1 MNLCKPASC
10 PAGVP
15 KKSLGIGEVGLFPSK
30 TWRHYPLSARANQ
43 KKGPSFQSAICGYP
57 SFPAEWEI
65 VMVNR
70 NKKSKLHRGTQ
81 ESKIILSPPIL
92 ILLLHTIKALFQYG
106 FNFIALGLDPTLLY
120 TALPN
125 RAAPLVNYIY
135 ANVLACSDNYHSP

>member
-1 MNLCKPASC
+1 
-10 PAGVP
+10 
-15 KKSLGIGEVGLFPSK
+15 
-30 TWRHYPLSARANQ
+30 
-43 KKGPSFQSAICGYP
+43 
-57 SFPAEWEI
+57 
-65 VMVNR
+65 MVNR